1 MASGDGYFLY
11 NGRYYSHPACNC
23 NYNDTSAGYKR
34 SSGTLTY
41 FSGLQMDK
49 TNDSLTGTRYLIIAA
64 SLVIIIAGITLAKSV
79 IVIGLLSAFLALIG
93 TPPVLW
99 LEKKHVPSFAAVAV
113 VISVMI
119 IVLLMIGVLVGTS
132 VRSFSQALPFYQIRI
147 QEQISSFETLL
158 INKGITSSDKAL
170 LNYINPETIMNF
182 TASLLSELSL
192 ALSNI
197 ILILLTVTF
206 ILLEVSSFP
215 IKLREV
221 LGNPK
226 AVFPK
231 FTKFIVDIRHYL
243 VITTLINLAAAILIG
258 IWLSIIG
265 VQYPILW
272 AFLVFLLHYI
282 PNIGSVIA
290 AIPAVL
296 MALIQLGVGSA
307 IFVSVGYLGVG
318 FIIGNIVQPKVMGSR
333 LGLSTLVVFVS
344 MIFWGSLL
352 GLTGAILC
360 IPLTIT
366 LKFAFESNEATNW
379 IAILLGPEKLI
390 NKK

>member
-1 MASGDGYFLY
+1 M
-11 NGRYYSHPACNC
+11 N
-23 NYNDTSAGYKR
+23 
-34 SSGTLTY
+34 
-41 FSGLQMDK
+41 K
-49 TNDSLTGTRYLIIAA
+49 TNDFPQGTRFLIIAA
-64 SLVIIIAGITLAKSV
+64 ALVIIMAGISLAQSV
-79 IVIGLLSAFLALIG
+79 IVLGLLSVFLALIG

-99 LEKKHVPSFAAVAV
+99 LEKKRIPSIAAVAFV
-113 VISVMI
+113 VSVMI
-119 IVLLMIGVLVGTS
+119 IILLLIGVLVGTS
-132 VRSFSQALPFYQIRI
+132 IKSFSGALPFYQMRI
-147 QEQISSFETLL
+147 QEQISSFENLL
-158 INKGITSSDKAL
+158 ISKGITGSDKAL

-182 TASLLSELSL
+182 TASLLSGLSS

-215 IKLREV
+215 IKLRTV

-231 FTKFIVDIRHYL
+231 FSKFVIDIRHYL
-243 VITTLINLAAAILIG
+243 VITTLINLAAAIIIG
-258 IWLSIIG
+258 VWLSIIG
-265 VQYPILW
+265 VQYAVLW

-290 AIPAVL
+290 AIPGVL

-307 IFVSVGYLGVG
+307 ILVAAGYLVVG
-318 FIIGNIVQPKVMGSR
+318 FVIGNIIQPKIMGSR
-333 LGLSTLVVFVS
+333 MGLSTLVVFIS

-360 IPLTIT
+360 IPLTMT
-366 LKFAFESNEATNW
+366 LKFAFESNESTNW
-379 IAILLGPEKLI
+379 IAILLGPENYENTEK
-390 NKK
+390 